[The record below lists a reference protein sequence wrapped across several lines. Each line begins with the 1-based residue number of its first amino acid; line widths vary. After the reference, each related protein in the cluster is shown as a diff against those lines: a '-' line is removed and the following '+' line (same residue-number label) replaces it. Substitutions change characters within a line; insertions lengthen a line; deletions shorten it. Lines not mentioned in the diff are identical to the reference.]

1 MPKVYE
7 GGHDAAGLRFA
18 IVVARF
24 NDFITSKLLDGALST
39 LSERGAADDD
49 VDVYWVPGSFEVP
62 LVAQVAARSGRYDTI
77 VCLGAVIRG
86 ETDHYSLVAN
96 EAAHGIARVA
106 LDTGVPCIFEILATE
121 SVELAL
127 ARAGGAAG
135 NKGEEA
141 ANAAIE
147 VARLLTRVREP
158 RME

>member
-96 EAAHGIARVA
+96 EAARGIARVA

-147 VARLLTRVREP
+147 VARLLTKVREP

>member
-96 EAAHGIARVA
+96 EAARGIARVA